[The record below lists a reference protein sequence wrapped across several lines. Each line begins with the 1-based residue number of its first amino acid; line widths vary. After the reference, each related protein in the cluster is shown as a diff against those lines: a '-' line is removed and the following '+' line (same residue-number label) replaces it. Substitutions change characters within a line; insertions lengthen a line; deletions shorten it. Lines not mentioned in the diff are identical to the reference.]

1 MKASRGFTLMEVLV
15 ALGVLAVSMA
25 AVTSAIGAGA
35 SNAGYL
41 RDRTFAQWIAMNKVT
56 ELQISREWASPGETK
71 GTYEMAN
78 REWRWEVKVSETDE
92 EAVHRV
98 DVKVFGEERATEP
111 LAVLVAYADRPL

>member
-15 ALGVLAVSMA
+15 ALGVLAVAMA
-25 AVTSAIGAGA
+25 AVTSAIGAGV
-35 SNAGYL
+35 SNAGHL
-41 RDRTFAQWIAMNKVT
+41 RDRTLAQWVAMNKVA
-56 ELQISREWASPGETK
+56 ELQISREWAPPGETK

-98 DVKVFGEERATEP
+98 DVKVFGDERAADP